1 MDAMTYI
8 DSILNPREQWAM
20 SAADNV
26 WGMSLPE
33 YHPVTYGATPVPE
46 PVFKPV
52 VEASVVE
59 EPSATET
66 VSLSA
71 PLSAEDPVVDN
82 IPDLV
87 QTMLP
92 KFAKPDS
99 IAGALDKLLGSNQE
113 LLAKAKKDMFMGAV
127 LKTVA
132 AADDFFTRTIGLGPA
147 VANLNT
153 SYDIA
158 KSNYNN
164 QMDAI
169 DNQVLYIKHQ
179 LADRFNKT
187 VQTNIMNLAAKNLRV
202 TAGNVLDLSKE
213 EASEITED
221 MRTAESNANLKKIA
235 LQAKKESAKE
245 STRYAEKQLYTGL
258 IGSAVKL
265 GLMVETGGGTGES
278 FGDLYKG
285 YKKSKDF
292 TKAIK
297 GGTLTGMYD

>member
-8 DSILNPREQWAM
+8 DSILKPREQWAM

-33 YHPVTYGATPVPE
+33 YHPVTYDVTPVPE
-46 PVFKPV
+46 PIFKPV

-66 VSLSA
+66 ASLSA

-92 KFAKPDS
+92 EYKKPQFAKPDS

-113 LLAKAKKDMFMGAV
+113 LLAKAQKDMFMGAV

-132 AADDFFTRTIGLGPA
+132 AADDFFTRAVGLGPA

-158 KSNYNN
+158 KTNYNN

-187 VQTNIMNLAAKNLRV
+187 VQTNIMNLASKNLRV

-285 YKKSKDF
+285 YKMS
-292 TKAIK
+292 KAIK
-297 GGTLTGMYD
+297 AQSFNELY

>member
-20 SAADNV
+20 SAADNIP
-26 WGMSLPE
+26 GMSLPE
-33 YHPVTYGATPVPE
+33 YHPAPFEEVPVTTAPE
-46 PVFKPV
+46 EP
-52 VEASVVE
+52 ASVSFSAE
-59 EPSATET
+59 EPTA
-66 VSLSA
+66 
-71 PLSAEDPVVDN
+71 DN
-82 IPDLV
+82 IADLIQQMLAEYNKPQFARPDN
-87 QTMLP
+87 
-92 KFAKPDS
+92 
-99 IAGALDKLLGSNQE
+99 IGNALDKLLGSNQA
-113 LLAKAKKDMFMGAV
+113 LLAKAQKDMFTGAV
-127 LKTVA
+127 LKTAA
-132 AADDFFTRTIGLGPA
+132 AADDFFTRAVGLNYA
-147 VANLNT
+147 VDNINDK
-153 SYDIA
+153 YEIA
-158 KSNYNN
+158 KANYTN

-187 VQTNIMNLAAKNLRV
+187 VQTNIMNLAAKNMRV

-285 YKKSKDF
+285 YKMS
-292 TKAIK
+292 KAIK
-297 GGTLTGMYD
+297 AQSFNELY